1 MGLLSIS
8 GTLENAKGVGLLSL
22 TLFFFFQMLPNNTD
36 GAYRKQRATWLATLR
51 NNEGL

>member
-1 MGLLSIS
+1 MPKGLDSS
-8 GTLENAKGVGLLSL
+8 LSL
-22 TLFFFFQMLPNNTD
+22 FFFFFQMLPNNTD